1 MLLFFLGS
9 STEQNCAALAA
20 RQRAPTMAAT
30 EQIQEGRCLGRLVR
44 NDPKGV
50 WMLPLEEPGTGA
62 VKNWFHIP
70 YRCEKRE
77 IKGGLCEF
85 CIAKERRTA
94 EHLEAAGGGM
104 VKRGLHS
111 GMLHG
116 RVGDAIPPWSRIF
129 GGEWYNLKLGAGCTV
144 SAETMARAKK
154 AVVEAEGIAAA
165 TEAADAAVPLVQK
178 PKGKPGRKPKAATET
193 ATAEQK
199 AAGPVQTK
207 LSIAELRKAATARAS
222 EQKAAAAEPL
232 PSPSPAPTPAAPA
245 PKAAPKAAPKK
256 MAPKKAAGAALL
268 PSIGIAEAFV
278 EQRAES
284 PVEDV
289 VEIKVRRLELDG
301 GRSYY
306 LDSKKQKLY
315 DMKFKYVGRYSA
327 AEGSIDR
334 SFPDSD
340 QEC

>member
-116 RVGDAIPPWSRIF
+116 RVGEPIPPWSRIF
-129 GGEWYNLKLGAGCTV
+129 GGEWYNLKLAAGCTV

-154 AVVEAEGIAAA
+154 AVAATGQQSEAEGSS
-165 TEAADAAVPLVQK
+165 EAAEATAVAVAAVQK
-178 PKGKPGRKPKAATET
+178 PKGKPGRKPKAAT
-193 ATAEQK
+193 ATEA

-207 LSIAELRKAATARAS
+207 LSIAELRKAAA
-222 EQKAAAAEPL
+222 EQKAAASTPVVAAPT
-232 PSPSPAPTPAAPA
+232 PSPAPVVTA
-245 PKAAPKAAPKK
+245 PKPAPKK
-256 MAPKKAAGAALL
+256 MTPKKAGAAAPAA

-278 EQRAES
+278 EQTTES

-306 LDSKKQKLY
+306 LDSKKQKVY

-327 AEGSIDR
+327 EKAAIDR

-340 QEC
+340 AEC